1 MLIWHWVVH
10 GPWLSL
16 FFQKKKERK
25 THIYV
30 LIDEHAAVCIEVEV
44 IIIEKIYQEVVN
56 KHSPI
61 L

>member
-16 FFQKKKERK
+16 FFKKERK
-25 THIYV
+25 TNIYV

-44 IIIEKIYQEVVN
+44 TIIEKIYQEVVN

>member
-1 MLIWHWVVH
+1 MVI
-10 GPWLSL
+10 S
-16 FFQKKKERK
+16 FFQKKERK
-25 THIYV
+25 TNIHV
-30 LIDEHAAVCIEVEV
+30 LIDEHASVYIEVEV

>member
-1 MLIWHWVVH
+1 MVI
-10 GPWLSL
+10 S
-16 FFQKKKERK
+16 FFSKKKERK
-25 THIYV
+25 TNIYV

>member
-1 MLIWHWVVH
+1 MVI
-10 GPWLSL
+10 S

-56 KHSPI
+56 KHSHI